1 MISSLYLY
9 CLSIHLHTPTP
20 HHIYLFPKPF
30 KSKSWHFIPRNF
42 SMYLLR
48 TRTFYKTKISYP
60 RKVMLVQCYKPIHS
74 LYSESLN
81 GSKDVLQKKLF
92 FPVWK
97 PIKITYFILVPL
109 NFLWTMTFPHQSPFN
124 RSDIFEKFRQLSWR
138 MSHRGCPAIKLC
150 SKVNLIYSFI
160 LWLIKKFPLFDS
172 YELDTI
178 LRITVSKIN
187 QSYLHS

>member
-60 RKVMLVQCYKPIHS
+60 RKVMLVQCYKPIYS
-74 LYSESLN
+74 LYSEPLN
-81 GSKDVLQKKLF
+81 GSKDVLQKNF
-92 FPVWK
+92 FFQFGSPSRSLTSFWSHLISFELWHS
-97 PIKITYFILVPL
+97 PINLPL
-109 NFLWTMTFPHQSPFN
+109 IEVTFL
-124 RSDIFEKFRQLSWR
+124 RSSGSCLEECLTEDVQ
-138 MSHRGCPAIKLC
+138 P
-150 SKVNLIYSFI
+150 
-160 LWLIKKFPLFDS
+160 
-172 YELDTI
+172 
-178 LRITVSKIN
+178 
-187 QSYLHS
+187 